1 MNVRLF
7 AALLIALFSLS
18 VMTGCA
24 PGNLEAQP
32 TKQERLSQPEV
43 GALTA
48 QEAEAIATAHAQIE
62 PTEVSRLYTELD
74 FDDGILKYEIEFVSG
89 NIEYEYKI
97 HAETGEVLQSKA
109 EPKGKQAPSEPAPS
123 ATPAPTPAPAVEQLT
138 KEQAQQIAL
147 KHAGLSQSQVTRLRT
162 EFDYDDGVPEY
173 SVEFRYNGWEYDYE
187 IHARSG
193 KILEWD
199 KEFDD

>member
-48 QEAEAIATAHAQIE
+48 QEAEAIASVRIKESRKASSFFMMLSSFHSWNYENE
-62 PTEVSRLYTELD
+62 P
-74 FDDGILKYEIEFVSG
+74 
-89 NIEYEYKI
+89 
-97 HAETGEVLQSKA
+97 
-109 EPKGKQAPSEPAPS
+109 
-123 ATPAPTPAPAVEQLT
+123 
-138 KEQAQQIAL
+138 
-147 KHAGLSQSQVTRLRT
+147 
-162 EFDYDDGVPEY
+162 
-173 SVEFRYNGWEYDYE
+173 
-187 IHARSG
+187 
-193 KILEWD
+193 
-199 KEFDD
+199 